1 MSKAFD
7 SPERFAMESVYRWHR
22 FLPLLMQDKIKNNIK
37 RNKVP
42 AIYYMYPIEN
52 LYCAKSFHHESL
64 CHITNEG
71 RQLLSLFDNNVH
83 QFWNVKD
90 FKFNL

>member
-1 MSKAFD
+1 MHQPNFFITNVVAN
-7 SPERFAMESVYRWHR
+7 
-22 FLPLLMQDKIKNNIK
+22 LQDKIKNNVK

-52 LYCAKSFHHESL
+52 LYHAKSFHHESL

-71 RQLLSLFDNNVH
+71 RQLLNIFDNNVH
-83 QFWNVKD
+83 QFWNVCAKLLIWLEVD
-90 FKFNL
+90 KAFYRK